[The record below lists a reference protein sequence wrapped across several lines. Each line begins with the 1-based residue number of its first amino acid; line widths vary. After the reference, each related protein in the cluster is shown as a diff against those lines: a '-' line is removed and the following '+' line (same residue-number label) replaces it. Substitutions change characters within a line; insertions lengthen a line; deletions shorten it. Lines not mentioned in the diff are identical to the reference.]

1 MRFAVTVT
9 APRATH
15 HGNAGT
21 VHDDLDVAELVV
33 GALEVDVQVVVEVVV
48 GGGGTREPRRHSVVS
63 VARVGDDS
71 RELDDVTG
79 SKILTAAGRERRE
92 TGEICSQNQQ
102 Q

>member
-21 VHDDLDVAELVV
+21 VHDDLDVAELVI
-33 GALEVDVQVVVEVVV
+33 GTLEVDVQVVVEVVV
-48 GGGGTREPRRHSVVS
+48 GGGRTREPRRHSVVS

-71 RELDDVTG
+71 RELDDVTC
-79 SKILTAAGRERRE
+79 SQVLTAACRERRE
-92 TGEICSQNQQ
+92 TGEICNQNQQ

>member
-1 MRFAVTVT
+1 MRYAVTVT
-9 APRATH
+9 VPRVTH
-15 HGNAGT
+15 HSNAGT